1 MDTPSDELQLSRNT
15 VDECFD
21 FIVSELKGAQNDGL
35 LDDASTDKV
44 SGYGRIDKAIAQ
56 AFIIEAL
63 TYRASWLFNGE
74 CTYYSG
80 LANTDGTKL
89 FPNKPDEA
97 TKRANWQKVI
107 DECNTFFSNYGSRY
121 HLMYTNKD
129 GVAVSGPDSEGFSPT
144 ESYRRAYKVPSIPLY
159 SAVETPSST

>member
-1 MDTPSDELQLSRNT
+1 MDTPSDELQLPRNT

-74 CTYYSG
+74 CNYYS
-80 LANTDGTKL
+80 LRLIRTEQSCSLTNRTKL
-89 FPNKPDEA
+89 PN
-97 TKRANWQKVI
+97 
-107 DECNTFFSNYGSRY
+107 
-121 HLMYTNKD
+121 
-129 GVAVSGPDSEGFSPT
+129 
-144 ESYRRAYKVPSIPLY
+144 VPIGRK
-159 SAVETPSST
+159 